1 MAKFGRRSQKE
12 SDEPKKKVSKEAL
25 KKSLRLFKYVKPYS
39 GTFAIGLVFL
49 LLSSLASMVFPY
61 FTGQLVDAAKSD
73 LVEDINKIA
82 LILLGV
88 FFLNAVFSFFRIY
101 LFAIVTQ
108 KTLAAL
114 RQATYNHLK
123 N

>member
-49 LLSSLASMVFPY
+49 LLSSLAS
-61 FTGQLVDAAKSD
+61 
-73 LVEDINKIA
+73 
-82 LILLGV
+82 ILQG
-88 FFLNAVFSFFRIY
+88 N
-101 LFAIVTQ
+101 
-108 KTLAAL
+108 
-114 RQATYNHLK
+114 
-123 N
+123 